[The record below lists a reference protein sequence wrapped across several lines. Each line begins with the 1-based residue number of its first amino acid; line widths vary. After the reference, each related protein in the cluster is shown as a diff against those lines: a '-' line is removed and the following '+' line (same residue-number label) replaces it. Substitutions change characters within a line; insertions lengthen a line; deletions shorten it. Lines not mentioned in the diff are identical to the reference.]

1 MKQVIHA
8 NLTLNGITDIN
19 RLPIL
24 FGGYKD
30 TSPHILIQSHNDL
43 MLQEISR
50 CEILE
55 YTEDTYATDRTFEYD
70 SNDIDGDNFD

>member
-1 MKQVIHA
+1 MKPVIHA

-30 TSPHILIQSHNDL
+30 ISPRILIQSHHDI

-55 YTEDTYATDRTFEYD
+55 YTEDTYSMDLMFE
-70 SNDIDGDNFD
+70 